1 MRARTKLVSTTI
13 LKALPA
19 APATKVSKPVLFAL
33 KMTDLQD
40 PHKKDSPF
48 EAGDPRQRFTP
59 VIATAPWCRGN
70 RQHRSRVPRQML
82 NSPETK
88 RLGYLVGLLAAA
100 PSSAA
105 LDLPTCG
112 RIEARESCRL

>member
-1 MRARTKLVSTTI
+1 MRARTKSVFTTI

-70 RQHRSRVPRQML
+70 RQHQSRVPRQML
-82 NSPETK
+82 NSPEKK
-88 RLGYLVGLLAAA
+88 RLGHLV
-100 PSSAA
+100 
-105 LDLPTCG
+105 
-112 RIEARESCRL
+112 CRLLLEKKKNILNMLTIIHVR